1 MRVGTRRKVAT
12 WYIRRPGEFVVI
24 PPGWRKNDPGLVFT
38 KQSQMLEF
46 ARASRLMLKQV
57 GMAREMG
64 A

>member
-1 MRVGTRRKVAT
+1 MGTRRKVAT
-12 WYIRRPGEFVVI
+12 WYIRRPGEFVVF
-24 PPGWRKNDPGLVFT
+24 PPGWGKNPGLVFS

-46 ARASRLMLKQV
+46 ARASRLVLKQV